1 MRALAM
7 IVVLVVA
14 VVALPLQGASQP
26 IDEVLRSL
34 EREVQALK
42 EGQARMQ
49 RDLQEIKS
57 LLLRAREAA
66 RVGPPSEPQNLT
78 LAIADAPILGD
89 RNAKLVLMDFS
100 DYQ

>member
-1 MRALAM
+1 MRAQAM
-7 IVVLVVA
+7 IVVLGVA
-14 VVALPLQGASQP
+14 VVALPLPGASQP
-26 IDEVLRSL
+26 SDEVVRSL

-57 LLLRAREAA
+57 LLLRPREAA
-66 RVGPPSEPQNLT
+66 RVGPPTEAHT
-78 LAIADAPILGD
+78 LAIAIADAPILGD
-89 RNAKLVLMDFS
+89 RSAKLVLMDFS